1 MHPFTTFLTHI
12 AASLTGCG
20 NCRGYASKAAK
31 ERRQFRNNSI
41 DYLDQSGS
49 INLFFFFFIN
59 GNWKISEMVII
70 WFGNDWFI
78 IRYTMSFYLSIVRVI
93 FLFSTNGK

>member
-31 ERRQFRNNSI
+31 ERRQRDIRNNSI
-41 DYLDQSGS
+41 DYLDRL
-49 INLFFFFFIN
+49 IFFFFFFIN